1 MNELQA
7 QRKLKRMAIAFAA
20 ISVVILLC
28 GLYASFLLT
37 DIFQSTQKEQAQN
50 QIQEYQNGLIRKVH
64 SDQQPLYTLA
74 GFLKYDEELAS
85 EGFIQSL
92 YQACNQTSF
101 MRMAYFNQSRTGVRV
116 ASNNTIETKYSQSQL
131 PSAAQQAVD
140 EAWQGQGSISA
151 IYYDEELRETVV
163 AYAVPV
169 WTEDEITGVLVATK
183 SLSTF
188 AEVLNSGS
196 ALGDNGVVA
205 LVDSAGNVITGS
217 QRVTDTGL
225 ASVYNWESI
234 DGAEKKELVAA
245 LQNLKKATLS
255 LTIYDYD
262 CYALVEPAQIR
273 DWSLVLIHTQT
284 GFTDPLYQN
293 VLITRLTTG
302 IPLVLAIACIFYGY
316 RQMRKINRDLLKLA
330 YYDGLTGAYNQEK
343 FNRLLELILEEK
355 KPCCVAALN
364 IRHFKFINELFGVE
378 QANRLLCHIKI
389 LMDRM
394 CQSGEFF
401 CRQGADC
408 FYLLLAETE
417 RDPVFQRIAL
427 LMEQISNTAIYHQKQ
442 YPVLL
447 YCGVAF
453 CTEYRD
459 ESEIR
464 TELMRRVLLALG
476 QAKRSGV
483 HNICFYDQALHRR
496 EQLQNYI
503 ESHMKQALHD
513 HEFQMYL
520 QPKINLKTG
529 KLGGAEAL
537 VRWATGDGEMIFPD
551 QFIPLFEE
559 NGFCVQ
565 LDLYMVEQACCQLR
579 NWMDQGRKPIPISV
593 NQSKLLFY
601 EPDYVQRLCHI
612 ISNYDIPANLITLEI
627 LEGLALNSLEEL
639 NQKIAQLRHKGF
651 RISMD
656 DFDSGYS
663 SLNTLGNIQIDELK
677 LDRGFLMAAAKE
689 SGGRQRL
696 IMEQIILLAQK
707 MDISTVA
714 EGVETARDEEMI
726 QELGCDFGQGYYYSR
741 PISVKEFGER
751 YMK

>member
-1 MNELQA
+1 ME
-7 QRKLKRMAIAFAA
+7 
-20 ISVVILLC
+20 
-28 GLYASFLLT
+28 
-37 DIFQSTQKEQAQN
+37 
-50 QIQEYQNGLIRKVH
+50 
-64 SDQQPLYTLA
+64 
-74 GFLKYDEELAS
+74 S
-85 EGFIQSL
+85 EHFVQSL
-92 YQACNQTSF
+92 YQSCSHSDF
-101 MRMAYFNQSRTGVRV
+101 MRMAYFDQSRTGVRV
-116 ASNNTIETKYSQSQL
+116 AIDNTMESDFPQGQL
-131 PSAAQQAVD
+131 PSAAQQAAD
-140 EAWQGQGSISA
+140 EAWQGQGSISSV
-151 IYYDEELRETVV
+151 YYDAELREMVV

-169 WTEDEITGVLVATK
+169 WTGDEITGVLMATK

-196 ALGDNGVVA
+196 ALGNNGVVA
-205 LVDSAGNVITGS
+205 LVDSTGNVITGS

-234 DGAEKKELVAA
+234 DGAEKKELVTA
-245 LQNLKKATLS
+245 LQELKKTTLS
-255 LTIYDYD
+255 LTIYEYD
-262 CYALVEPAQIR
+262 CYALVEPVQIR
-273 DWSLVLIHTQT
+273 DWSIVLIHTQT
-284 GFTDPLYQN
+284 GFTDPLYRN

-343 FNRLLELILEEK
+343 FNRLLEPVLKEK

-378 QANRLLCHIKI
+378 QANRLLCYIKTLI
-389 LMDRM
+389 DGV
-394 CQSGEFF
+394 CQNGEFF

-408 FYLLLAETE
+408 FYILLLETE
-417 RDPVFQRIAL
+417 REPVIQRIAL
-427 LMEQISNTAIYHQKQ
+427 LMEQISDIAIYHQKQ

-453 CTEYRD
+453 STEYSD
-459 ESEIR
+459 EGETR
-464 TELMRRVLLALG
+464 TELMSRVLLALG

-483 HNICFYDQALHRR
+483 HNICFYDQELHRR
-496 EQLQNYI
+496 EQLQNYV

-513 HEFQMYL
+513 HEFQMHL

-537 VRWATGDGEMIFPD
+537 VRWVTGDGKMIFPD

-565 LDLYMVEQACCQLR
+565 LDLYMVEQACRHLR
-579 NWMDQGRKPIPISV
+579 HWMDQGQQPLPISV
-593 NQSKLLFY
+593 NQTKLLFY
-601 EPDYVQRLCHI
+601 EPDYVEKLCRI
-612 ISNYDIPANLITLEI
+612 ISNYDIPPNLITLEI
-627 LEGLALNSLEEL
+627 LEGLSLNNLEEL

-656 DFDSGYS
+656 DFGSGYS
-663 SLNTLGNIQIDELK
+663 SLNTLGNLQIDELK

-689 SGGRQRL
+689 GGGRQRL

-707 MDISTVA
+707 MEISTVA
-714 EGVETARDEEMI
+714 EGVETAGDEEMI
-726 QELGCDFGQGYYYSR
+726 RELGCDFGQGYYYSR
-741 PISVKEFGER
+741 PISAEEFDER